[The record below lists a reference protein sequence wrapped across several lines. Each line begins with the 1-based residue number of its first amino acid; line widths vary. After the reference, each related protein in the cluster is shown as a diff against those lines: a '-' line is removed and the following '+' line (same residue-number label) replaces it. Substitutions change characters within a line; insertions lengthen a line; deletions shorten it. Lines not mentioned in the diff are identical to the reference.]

1 MTLTTMTYAWGEND
15 WTEVQITFHRTGPAF
30 IITHM
35 AETLGLPRVPDA
47 EWEALEDAAHE
58 HVQEIVDEL
67 WAEDCESEDLGA
79 VVLAGIRRD
88 ITAAERR
95 LGA

>member
-15 WTEVQITFHRTGPAF
+15 WTEVQITFHRTGPVAVITN
-30 IITHM
+30 IIEGYALT
-35 AETLGLPRVPDA
+35 RVPDA

-67 WAEDCESEDLGA
+67 WAEDCECENPGADWLAQVQRDDLNA
-79 VVLAGIRRD
+79 IRRG
-88 ITAAERR
+88 
-95 LGA
+95 L

>member
-30 IITHM
+30 IITNI
-35 AETLGLPRVPDA
+35 AEGYSQPRVPDA
-47 EWEALEDAAHE
+47 EWEALEADADE

-67 WAEDCESEDLGA
+67 WAEDCECENPGA
-79 VVLAGIRRD
+79 ALLAQINRDNLSAIRRG
-88 ITAAERR
+88 
-95 LGA
+95 L